1 MKTNIQAGYFK
12 KKKLMQNLLA
22 ITFLPIGLA
31 VHTERLYR
39 TFLLQIEYFF
49 NSLLLLTQPI
59 LLLSMS
65 FNTQQHLQK
74 KLNDGNSFLLP
85 KKITKQ
91 RIAKFIST
99 NAFCKYNCFAQ
110 KNQTV

>member
-1 MKTNIQAGYFK
+1 
-12 KKKLMQNLLA
+12 MQNLQA

-31 VHTERLYR
+31 VHTGRLNR
-39 TFLLQIEYFF
+39 TFLLQIESFF
-49 NSLLLLTQPI
+49 NSLLLLTQSI
-59 LLLSMS
+59 LPHSHTA
-65 FNTQQHLQK
+65 TQRHLQK

-91 RIAKFIST
+91 RIAKSIST

>member
-1 MKTNIQAGYFK
+1 
-12 KKKLMQNLLA
+12 MQNLHT

-31 VHTERLYR
+31 VHTGKLNR

-49 NSLLLLTQPI
+49 DSLLLLIQLI
-59 LLLSMS
+59 LLVSMS
-65 FNTQQHLQK
+65 FNTQPHLQK

-91 RIAKFIST
+91 RIAKSIST

-110 KNQTV
+110 NNQTV